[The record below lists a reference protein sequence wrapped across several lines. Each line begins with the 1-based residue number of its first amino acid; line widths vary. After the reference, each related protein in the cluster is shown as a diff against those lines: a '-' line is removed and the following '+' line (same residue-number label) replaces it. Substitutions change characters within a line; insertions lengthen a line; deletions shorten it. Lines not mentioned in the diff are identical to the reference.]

1 MKSPSPPPHG
11 GSADLNEK
19 FRIPDGACPF
29 VESIVSAA
37 TSAARQ
43 RRRESQANNE
53 LFIYRG
59 GRINRG
65 IDIVRAKASS
75 DTTIIESEAFCECTE
90 LCRVNLCNVLVINDH
105 AFRGCRSLDRLRF
118 RTVNKI
124 GHSAFKLCT
133 SLEVVLVESSFTVIY
148 YWAFAHCDSLKWVK
162 FSDGVHHISEGSF
175 YCCQRLFNIGL
186 PKNSFIIDWG
196 RDPSDAPSCRF
207 LGNLTMTS
215 LRSNELTLVSARL
228 GGDNSP
234 LTPEVEDSINT
245 IIHAPNI
252 LSTKERVLRIRDEMG
267 RIRMKDATTW
277 LILAIRKCFGA
288 EIMDVESVIISE
300 ALFFLKSGGQWA
312 FL

>member
-1 MKSPSPPPHG
+1 MSLATTSR
-11 GSADLNEK
+11 GSRADLNAK

-29 VESIVSAA
+29 VESTISAA
-37 TSAARQ
+37 IYATRQ
-43 RRRESQANNE
+43 RRRESQAKNE

-59 GRINRG
+59 GRINGR
-65 IDIVRAKASS
+65 IDIVRAKAAS

-90 LCRVNLCNVLVINDH
+90 LWRVNLCNAIVINDH

-118 RTVNKI
+118 CTVNKI

-162 FSDGVHHISEGSF
+162 FSDGIHHVSEGSF
-175 YCCQRLFNIGL
+175 YCCQRLFNIGV

-196 RDPSDAPSCRF
+196 RNPGDAPICRF
-207 LGNLTMTS
+207 LGNSTMTS
-215 LRSNELTLVSARL
+215 LVSNEFTLVSAKL
-228 GGDNSP
+228 GGENSP
-234 LTPEVEDSINT
+234 LNPEVEDSINR

-252 LSTKERVLRIRDEMG
+252 LLRKERVLEIRAKMD
-267 RIRMKDATTW
+267 RIRMKDSTTW
-277 LILAIRKCFGA
+277 LILAIRKCFGV
-288 EIMDVESVIISE
+288 EIMDVESVIISG
-300 ALFFLKSGGQWA
+300 ALLFLESGGQWT